1 MSVLVSGPR
10 RVFVMLV
17 VWERLTDVCL
27 GCPRALARLEQAVG
41 ASPDSPRA
49 PWGAPGWRQTV
60 WIRLQRVLCGRLIGL
75 QLFVLEPDVER
86 GRA

>member
-17 VWERLTDVCL
+17 LWERLTDACL

-41 ASPDSPRA
+41 ACPDSRA
-49 PWGAPGWRQTV
+49 RGSAPGWRQTV

-75 QLFVLEPDVER
+75 QLLVLEPDVER
-86 GRA
+86 GRT

>member
-1 MSVLVSGPR
+1 MSVLVSGRR

-17 VWERLTDVCL
+17 MWERLTDVC

-41 ASPDSPRA
+41 ASPESPRA
-49 PWGAPGWRQTV
+49 LWGAPGWRQTA
-60 WIRLQRVLCGRLIGL
+60 WIRLHRVLCGRLIGL
-75 QLFVLEPDVER
+75 HLFVLEPDVER